1 MYEPVFC
8 IVTCFGGNFHMK
20 NLEDMERRLVQSG
33 KADKVRAIAD
43 SKDGQRLLQ
52 KLDTDK
58 VERAVQSGDSEALRS
73 ILMDVLRTGEGRRI
87 AQQLEQTM
95 KE

>member
-1 MYEPVFC
+1 
-8 IVTCFGGNFHMK
+8 MK
-20 NLEDMERRLVQSG
+20 NIEDMERRLQESG

-43 SKDGQRLLQ
+43 SRDGQRLMER
-52 KLDTDK
+52 LDTDR

-87 AQQLEQTM
+87 AKQLEETM
-95 KE
+95 RG